1 MTYFVL
7 IAALSLVV
15 TVGLMYGAKRAES
28 KMLKAAVIIGIIANA
43 VFCAFLI
50 GYVDGKFNIGNIQ
63 TDIMTFLLIFEAL
76 FLFDELKKNK

>member
-43 VFCAFLI
+43 VFCAFLS
-50 GYVDGKFNIGNIQ
+50 GYTDGKFNVNNSQIIS
-63 TDIMTFLLIFEAL
+63 FLLIFEAI